1 MITQNV
7 HGKTQRFSKDNQ
19 MVQINF
25 KEFGGKFQ
33 QDLND
38 AALEI
43 IVIKYNTY
51 YVWRSQN

>member
-1 MITQNV
+1 
-7 HGKTQRFSKDNQ
+7 